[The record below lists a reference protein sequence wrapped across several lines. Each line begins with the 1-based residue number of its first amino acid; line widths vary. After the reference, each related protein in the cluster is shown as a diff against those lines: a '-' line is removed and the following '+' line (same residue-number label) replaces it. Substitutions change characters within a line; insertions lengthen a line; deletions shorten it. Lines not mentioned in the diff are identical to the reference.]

1 MRKVGTI
8 QDLYDSMQVHLTVAN
23 VVTSVTNSKEF
34 GDRWQRERE
43 LLEGDNIIDTIREML
58 WQEVSLIIHGN
69 NIIID
74 FLYA

>member
-1 MRKVGTI
+1 
-8 QDLYDSMQVHLTVAN
+8 MQVHLTVAN